1 MNAGSLVTLWVDPAL
16 SQDRQ
21 MHVREHR
28 PRISAASWLF
38 RDRQVR
44 RPDEHGEA
52 FPGVWLPR
60 RVEVTAAIT
69 LALGRLDVAYSLDY
83 LNYRRADV
91 TATIRGAQ
99 PK

>member
-16 SQDRQ
+16 SQI
-21 MHVREHR
+21 VKYTFENTGLEYL
-28 PRISAASWLF
+28 PRSWLF
-38 RDRQVR
+38 RAD
-44 RPDEHGEA
+44 GFNALMTMSEA

-91 TATIRGAQ
+91 TTTIRGARPQ
-99 PK
+99 